1 LFNDENYRTLTFW
14 DFVKSIF
21 ANTLGLIKELPKRV
35 WKTV

>member
-21 ANTLGLIKELPKRV
+21 VNTFEFVKQLPKRV
-35 WKTV
+35 WG